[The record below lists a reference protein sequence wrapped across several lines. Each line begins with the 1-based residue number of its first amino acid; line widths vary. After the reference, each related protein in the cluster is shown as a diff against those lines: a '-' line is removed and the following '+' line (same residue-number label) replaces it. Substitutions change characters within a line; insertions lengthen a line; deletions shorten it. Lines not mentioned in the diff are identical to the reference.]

1 MRKSLIAGLLAALV
15 ALACAAACSAAPAK
29 STLGDAQ
36 ASLPSKAEPVTA
48 SATSSA
54 PSSSSAPSAVASSVA
69 FNLAEV
75 PPYAGKPSVE
85 VNGNV
90 PFFTLDDLARG
101 AFEEYSPL
109 DQLGRCGVA
118 FALIGRETMPHEE
131 RGSIGMVK
139 PSGWHTVRYDGLV
152 DGNYLYNRCHLIAF
166 SLAGENENERNLI
179 TGTRSMNTQGM
190 LPYEERVAD
199 YIDRT
204 GNHVLYRSTPVFE
217 GDELVARGVLLE
229 AQSVE
234 DGGAGVRFCAW
245 CYNVEPGVEIDYA
258 TGESVLASS
267 AGAPSSVASERSESG
282 GLAEPADDAVDVAEV
297 DEAAEAEV
305 RTYVLNTNTR
315 KFHHPDCSS
324 VGDMAE
330 HNKRIVEATRQQV
343 IDEGFEPCKRCNP

>member
-1 MRKSLIAGLLAALV
+1 M
-15 ALACAAACSAAPAK
+15 
-29 STLGDAQ
+29 
-36 ASLPSKAEPVTA
+36 
-48 SATSSA
+48 
-54 PSSSSAPSAVASSVA
+54 ASSVA

-118 FALIGRETMPHEE
+118 FALVGRETMPLEE

-166 SLAGENENERNLI
+166 SLAGENANERNLI

-258 TGESVLASS
+258 TGESVLAA
-267 AGAPSSVASERSESG
+267 AGVTAAAEAVGPDAAARP
-282 GLAEPADDAVDVAEV
+282 AEPAANSADAD
-297 DEAAEAEV
+297 V

-315 KFHHPDCSS
+315 KFHLPDCSS
-324 VGDMAE
+324 VDDMAE
-330 HNKRIVEATRQQV
+330 HNKRIVESTREEV
-343 IDEGFEPCKRCNP
+343 IAEGYQPCKRCNP